1 MRVLKRVPVLSDCL
15 NCAWLRRGALDRD
28 GKFRLRKFRLPEFLF
43 FGKTFFQG
51 HPGQI
56 GVLPS
61 KMKEECHSLTYSPR
75 SPGTKASMSQSAS
88 DSEFAND
95 KDKSQSVCSAGVI
108 TQRSPSS
115 AEDRFPVCI
124 RDAVSQVLKGYDW
137 SLVAVSSPGER
148 GLKNKPHVK
157 RPMNAFMVWAQAARK
172 KLADQYPH
180 LHNAELSKT
189 LGKLWRWVSMQLT
202 QMHVGS
208 YRKHPRT
215 KTIKGY
221 PVLKRISE
229 AKFLTFEFKLK
240 VLVKQMNTGL
250 PPKLKSKS

>member
-1 MRVLKRVPVLSDCL
+1 MGGGEIRVLKRVPVVSDYS
-15 NCAWLRRGALDRD
+15 NCAWLRRGTLDRD
-28 GKFRLRKFRLPEFLF
+28 GKFRLRKNEVIPL

-51 HPGQI
+51 HPIQI
-56 GVLPS
+56 CVLPS
-61 KMKEECHSLTYSPR
+61 KMKEEGHFLKD

-88 DSEFAND
+88 DSDFPND
-95 KDKSQSVCSAGVI
+95 KDNSVSVRSAGVI
-108 TQRSPSS
+108 TRSPSS

-189 LGKLWRWVSMQLT
+189 LGKLWRWVPMQLT
-202 QMHVGS
+202 QMHVDS
-208 YRKHPRT
+208 YTKHLW
-215 KTIKGY
+215 KKQLNIIQCGN
-221 PVLKRISE
+221 RISE
-229 AKFLTFEFKLK
+229 AKLVTFE
-240 VLVKQMNTGL
+240 
-250 PPKLKSKS
+250 

>member
-1 MRVLKRVPVLSDCL
+1 MEGGEMRVLKRVPVLSDCS
-15 NCAWLRRGALDRD
+15 NCAWLRRGTLDRD
-28 GKFRLRKFRLPEFLF
+28 GKFRLRKNEVTRIPL

-51 HPGQI
+51 QPIQI
-56 GVLPS
+56 CVLPY
-61 KMKEECHSLTYSPR
+61 KMKEECHSLTDSPR

-88 DSEFAND
+88 DSEFPND
-95 KDKSQSVCSAGVI
+95 KDNSNSVRSAGVI

-172 KLADQYPH
+172 KLADQCPH

-189 LGKLWRWVSMQLT
+189 LGKLWRWVPMQLT
-202 QMHVGS
+202 QMHVDS
-208 YRKHPRT
+208 YTKHPW
-215 KTIKGY
+215 KKQ
-221 PVLKRISE
+221 LKIIQCRNRISE
-229 AKFLTFEFKLK
+229 AKLVTFQFKLK
-240 VLVKQMNTGL
+240 VLV
-250 PPKLKSKS
+250 

>member
-1 MRVLKRVPVLSDCL
+1 MGGGEMRVLKRVPVLSDFS
-15 NCAWLRRGALDRD
+15 NGAWLHRGALDRD
-28 GKFRLRKFRLPEFLF
+28 GKFRLRENEVTRIPL
-43 FGKTFFQG
+43 FGKTFF
-51 HPGQI
+51 PIQI
-56 GVLPS
+56 CVLPS
-61 KMKEECHSLTYSPR
+61 KMKEECHSLTGSPR

-88 DSEFAND
+88 DSEFPND
-95 KDKSQSVCSAGVI
+95 IDKSDSVRSAGVI

-189 LGKLWRWVSMQLT
+189 LGKLWRWVPLQLT
-202 QMHVGS
+202 QMHVDS
-208 YRKHPRT
+208 YTKHPWK

-221 PVLKRISE
+221 PV
-229 AKFLTFEFKLK
+229 
-240 VLVKQMNTGL
+240 
-250 PPKLKSKS
+250 

>member
-1 MRVLKRVPVLSDCL
+1 MRVLKRVPVLSDCS

-28 GKFRLRKFRLPEFLF
+28 GKFRLRKNQNSSFW
-43 FGKTFFQG
+43 KDVFQRN
-51 HPGQI
+51 PIQI
-56 GVLPS
+56 CVLPS
-61 KMKEECHSLTYSPR
+61 KMKEECHFLTDSPR

-88 DSEFAND
+88 DSEFLDDQDNSD
-95 KDKSQSVCSAGVI
+95 SVRSAGVI
-108 TQRSPSS
+108 TQRCPSS

-189 LGKLWRWVSMQLT
+189 LGKLWRWVSLQLT
-202 QMHVGS
+202 QMHAGS
-208 YRKHPRT
+208 YTKHPW
-215 KTIKGY
+215 KKQ
-221 PVLKRISE
+221 LKVIQCRNRISE
-229 AKFLTFEFKLK
+229 AKFVTFEFKLQ
-240 VLVKQMNTGL
+240 VK
-250 PPKLKSKS
+250 